1 MERYLV
7 LLWFKRFDTV
17 NKGLMRL
24 FSVGLILISLY
35 LTAYITDEVY
45 YAHTLMPILFCLFVV
60 YILIILSFRILI
72 WIYDGIVGNE

>member
-17 NKGLMRL
+17 NKGIMRL
-24 FSVGLILISLY
+24 FAVCLIVTCFIIAGEALAADRIPLFIVCYITLIL
-35 LTAYITDEVY
+35 
-45 YAHTLMPILFCLFVV
+45 F
-60 YILIILSFRILI
+60 FRILL